1 MAKIQSK
8 EEDQILNVSLALAR
22 EEGWSD
28 VTIDKIAERANL
40 PKSKVLETFPA
51 TKHVVLAL
59 MRHVSVEVFQS
70 LDPEDSCEPTRDII
84 LNALMCRVEVLSKNR
99 EAYTS
104 IFKDLFFNPKDSIFL
119 YSEIM
124 NIMAKTL
131 EIAGVSNSGLLGTL
145 RRKALAAIYLSTLRI
160 WIADDSPGFA
170 RTMSFLD
177 KRLLEAESMEG
188 FVQNLQRVARVS

>member
-1 MAKIQSK
+1 
-8 EEDQILNVSLALAR
+8 
-22 EEGWSD
+22 
-28 VTIDKIAERANL
+28 L

>member
-1 MAKIQSK
+1 
-8 EEDQILNVSLALAR
+8 
-22 EEGWSD
+22 WSD

-40 PKSKVLETFPA
+40 TKSKVLETFPA

-104 IFKDLFFNPKDSIFL
+104 IFKNLFFNPKDSIFL
-119 YSEIM
+119 YPEIM
-124 NIMAKTL
+124 NIMARTL
-131 EIAGVSNSGLLGTL
+131 EIAGVSNSGLLGIL

-160 WIADDSPGFA
+160 WIADDSPGFE